1 MLEQLKAR
9 RYLCNDIHINAF
21 YNHIPRTCNDQCGDC
36 NYSWETDSAGY
47 FLHGKSSVTYF
58 RFSDGMVFRLM
69 KWYHPQDIEMLQELN
84 QISLDTNN
92 FRIEKIITHD
102 IVKHEGEEYLYYV
115 SQRPNKE
122 FGLTGIEEALISN
135 RQLFFKE
142 FIDQFSAFIPYIIF
156 MNKKYGLGPSLS
168 NLHIMSSRAKDSVGH
183 YWKNIRIFKVPPQ
196 QVIDESK
203 KRLFIASNFLEQ
215 SRITDIMEYANQK
228 WRLS

>member
-9 RYLCNDIHINAF
+9 RYLCQDEHINAF
-21 YNHIPRTCNDQCGDC
+21 YNHIPRQCNDNCGDC
-36 NYSWETDSAGY
+36 NYSWEIDSAGY

-58 RFSDGMVFRLM
+58 RFEDGMVFRFM
-69 KWYHPQDIEMLQELN
+69 RWYHPQDVEMLQELH
-84 QISLDTNN
+84 QLSLDTGD

-102 IVKHEGEEYLYYV
+102 VVKYEGADYLYYV

-122 FGLTGIEEALISN
+122 FGLTGVEEALISDGHV
-135 RQLFFKE
+135 FFKK
-142 FIDQFSAFIPYIIF
+142 FVDQFSTFIPYIILI
-156 MNKKYGLGPSLS
+156 NKKYGLGPSLS

-203 KRLFIASNFLEQ
+203 KRLFIAAKSLEPAHFK
-215 SRITDIMEYANQK
+215 DILEYADQK
-228 WRLS
+228 WKLS